1 MADRDSPSFQET
13 DHEKERTAMLQSS
26 IRKRVITA
34 VLSSIAYL
42 LMMLEIPYPGSVFLK
57 FDFSDLPALAALIL
71 FGPGSALTVE
81 ALKNVLHYLI
91 QGSGTGVP
99 IGEAANF
106 VSAAVLILPLW
117 LIYKRNQTL
126 KGLLLGLGAGTA
138 AMALIMSIFNYYVI
152 LPAYTFFLGME
163 QMNTEQIYQFIVLG
177 ILPFNLIKGI
187 LISVIFT
194 MVYIRMK
201 AWFEQKS
208 VQAGRSI

>member
-1 MADRDSPSFQET
+1 MV
-13 DHEKERTAMLQSS
+13 QSS

-81 ALKNVLHYLI
+81 ALKNILHYFI

-106 VSAAVLILPLW
+106 VSAALLILPVW
-117 LIYKRNQTL
+117 FFYKRNQAV
-126 KGLLLGLGAGTA
+126 KGLLIGLGAGTI
-138 AMALIMSIFNYYVI
+138 AMTVLMAVFNYYVI
-152 LPAYTFFLGME
+152 LPAYTYFLGAQ
-163 QMNTEQIYQFIVLG
+163 QMNAEQIYQFIILG

-194 MVYIRMK
+194 MVYVRMK

-208 VQAGRSI
+208 VQTG

>member
-1 MADRDSPSFQET
+1 
-13 DHEKERTAMLQSS
+13 MLQSS